1 MGGTASNY
9 TLTGGTHNFT
19 VNQRPLNATLARQ
32 YDGTTNAAGSDLS
45 SFDAL
50 QGGETLTLS
59 GSGTA
64 ANDNVANGISV
75 SSLGTLA
82 LVNGTG
88 LASNYSLNSA
98 SLNIT
103 QRILNSSG
111 SKTYDANRNAL
122 AADISLTNLVVG
134 ETLNHSGTAAISSA
148 NAGSYTITN
157 LAGISLADNTG
168 LASNYTLTGGT
179 HNFTVNP
186 KVISLSGTRLYDA
199 TTNAVAS
206 DLTTISGR
214 VGAET
219 LTLSGTG
226 TLSDANVATKTVGVG
241 TLALGDGTGL
251 AANYTLSGGTH
262 QLTVNQRPLN
272 ATIARQ
278 YDGTKTAAGSDL
290 SAFDALQGGE
300 TLTLSGSGTVGDENV
315 ANGQGVTLGTLA
327 LVDGTGLASN
337 YSLNSAS
344 LNITER
350 VLNSSGSKFYDANT
364 NALAADIS
372 LTNLVVGEALN
383 HSGTATISSA
393 NAGSYTIT
401 NLAGITIADGS
412 GGTAS
417 NYTLTGGTHNF
428 TVNPKVIS
436 LSGTRLYDATTNAVA
451 SDLTTISGR
460 VGAETLNLS
469 GTGTIASKNVGPNK
483 TVSVGTLALADG
495 SNGGLAAN
503 YTLSG
508 GTHQL
513 TVDQRPLNAIIQ
525 RVYDGGSGMI
535 YLPLMLFKV
544 EKHYFYQQGTDLSF
558 V

>member
-226 TLSDANVATKTVGVG
+226 TLSDANVAT
-241 TLALGDGTGL
+241 
-251 AANYTLSGGTH
+251 
-262 QLTVNQRPLN
+262 
-272 ATIARQ
+272 
-278 YDGTKTAAGSDL
+278 
-290 SAFDALQGGE
+290 
-300 TLTLSGSGTVGDENV
+300 
-315 ANGQGVTLGTLA
+315 
-327 LVDGTGLASN
+327 
-337 YSLNSAS
+337 
-344 LNITER
+344 
-350 VLNSSGSKFYDANT
+350 
-364 NALAADIS
+364 
-372 LTNLVVGEALN
+372 
-383 HSGTATISSA
+383 
-393 NAGSYTIT
+393 
-401 NLAGITIADGS
+401 
-412 GGTAS
+412 
-417 NYTLTGGTHNF
+417 
-428 TVNPKVIS
+428 
-436 LSGTRLYDATTNAVA
+436 
-451 SDLTTISGR
+451 
-460 VGAETLNLS
+460 
-469 GTGTIASKNVGPNK
+469 NK
-483 TVSVGTLALADG
+483 T
-495 SNGGLAAN
+495 
-503 YTLSG
+503 
-508 GTHQL
+508 
-513 TVDQRPLNAIIQ
+513 
-525 RVYDGGSGMI
+525 
-535 YLPLMLFKV
+535 
-544 EKHYFYQQGTDLSF
+544 
-558 V
+558 